1 MQTLEQQKATVVQL
15 RKEIEQARDVEALKS
30 ILHRILDIVGSSL
43 DEDVGGWAGGDQ
55 ATSTE

>member
-15 RKEIEQARDVEALKS
+15 RKEIEQARDVEALKP
-30 ILHRILDIVGSSL
+30 ILHRVLDIVASSL
-43 DEDVGGWAGGDQ
+43 DEDVGGWSGGDQ